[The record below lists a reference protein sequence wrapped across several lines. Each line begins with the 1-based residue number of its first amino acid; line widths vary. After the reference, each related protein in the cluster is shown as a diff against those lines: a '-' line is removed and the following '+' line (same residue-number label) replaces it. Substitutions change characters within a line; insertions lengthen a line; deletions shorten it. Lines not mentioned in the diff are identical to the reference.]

1 MNLYILVAAIVV
13 VTCVFLNK
21 ASHKF
26 GVPTLLAFI
35 VLGMLFGSDGI
46 LKIHFDNYKL
56 AEFICSIALVFI
68 MFYGGFGTNW
78 SEGRPVA
85 VKAGILSTFGVAA
98 TAGLTCLFCCTVLRF
113 DLYESF
119 LIGAVTSST
128 DAASVFSILRYN
140 KLGLKDST
148 DSLLEIESGS
158 NDPCS
163 YMLTIIALAM
173 LNGQGADHFFL
184 MITLQLTF
192 GAAVGVATAYLS
204 VYVLR
209 NIKFDAEGFDLAFI
223 IGVALLSFSFAA
235 VIGGN
240 GFLSAYIAGIILGNS
255 KLPNKKAAFIFF
267 DGITGLMQ
275 MMIFFLLGLL
285 AAPSRIPAIFLP
297 AIGIALFLTFV
308 SRPIAV
314 FGLLSP
320 FKMKLNQMTLI
331 SFAGLRGAASI
342 VFAITAV
349 SNASLTHDIFH
360 IVFFIV
366 LLSITFQ
373 GSFLAPLARKLQVAD
388 ETKDIAK
395 TFSDYSEQ
403 TSMSFISFN
412 LPEGHHWIG
421 SPISALPIPPE
432 TLIALIIRNGKRIT
446 PSGGTVLQKGDKA
459 IICAHEY
466 KDEKI
471 HLREQVI
478 ESGSQFEHKM
488 IREMFP
494 NPDELVI
501 MILRGEQTIVP
512 KGNTVMLPGD
522 TLVINSS
529 L

>member
-1 MNLYILVAAIVV
+1 MELYIFVAAIVV

-35 VLGMLFGSDGI
+35 LLGMAFGSDGI
-46 LKIHFDNYKL
+46 LKIDFDNYRL

-85 VKAGILSTFGVAA
+85 VKAGVLSTLGVAA
-98 TAGLTCLFCCTVLRF
+98 TAGMTCLFCCTVLGF
-113 DLYESF
+113 DIYESF

-140 KLGLKDST
+140 KLGLKDSA

-173 LNGQGADHFFL
+173 LNNQSGNFFL
-184 MITLQLTF
+184 MIVMQLVF
-192 GAAVGVATAYLS
+192 GVGVGVATAYFS
-204 VYVLR
+204 VYILR

-223 IGVALLSFSFAA
+223 IGVALFSFSFAA

-240 GFLSAYIAGIILGNS
+240 GFLSAYIAGIIIGNA
-255 KLPNKKAAFIFF
+255 KLPNKKSAFIFF

-285 AAPSRIPAIFLP
+285 STPSQIPAIILP

-308 SRPIAV
+308 SRPVAV
-314 FGLLSP
+314 FALLSP
-320 FKMKLNQMTLI
+320 FKMKANQLTLI

-342 VFAITAV
+342 VFAIMAM
-349 SNASLTHDIFH
+349 SNATLQHDVFH

-366 LLSITFQ
+366 LLSISFQ
-373 GSFLAPLARKLQVAD
+373 GSFLAPLARRLDVAD
-388 ETKDIAK
+388 DTKDIAK

-403 TSMSFISFN
+403 TNMSFISFN

-421 SPISALPIPPE
+421 SPISTLPIPPE
-432 TLIALIIRNGKRIT
+432 TLIAMIIRNGKRIT
-446 PSGGTVLQKGDKA
+446 PSGSTILEKGDKA

-478 ESGSQFEHKM
+478 ESGSNLENKM
-488 IREMFP
+488 IKEMFP

-512 KGNTVMLPGD
+512 KGSTVIQTGD
-522 TLVINSS
+522 TLVINSTI
-529 L
+529 

>member
-13 VTCVFLNK
+13 VMCVFLNK
-21 ASHKF
+21 ASHRF

-35 VLGMLFGSDGI
+35 ILGMLFGSDG
-46 LKIHFDNYKL
+46 LVKIDFDNYAL
-56 AEFICSIALVFI
+56 AEFICSVALIFI

-78 SEGRPVA
+78 AQGKPVA
-85 VKAGILSTFGVAA
+85 LKAGILSTVGVAA
-98 TAGLTCLFCCTVLRF
+98 TAGLTCLFCCTVLKF
-113 DLYESF
+113 DVYESF

-140 KLGLKDST
+140 KLGLKDNT

-173 LNGQGADHFFL
+173 LGGDQSHNFFL
-184 MITLQLTF
+184 MILAQFILGT
-192 GAAVGVATAYLS
+192 AVGVGIAYFT
-204 VYVLR
+204 VHILR
-209 NIKFDAEGFDLAFI
+209 KTKFDTEGFDLAFI
-223 IGVALLSFSFAA
+223 LGSALLSFSLAA

-240 GFLSAYIAGIILGNS
+240 GFLSSYIAGIIIGNS
-255 KLPNKKAAFIFF
+255 KLPNKKATFIFF

-285 AAPSRIPAIFLP
+285 STPSRIPSIFIP
-297 AIGIALFLTFV
+297 AIAIALFMTFI

-314 FGLLSP
+314 FSLLTP
-320 FKMKLNQMTLI
+320 FRMKTNQMLLI

-342 VFAITAV
+342 VFAIIAV
-349 SNASLTHDIFH
+349 SHTVLSHDIFH

-373 GSFLAPLARKLQVAD
+373 GSFLAPLARKLDVAD
-388 ETKDIAK
+388 ESKDIAK

-412 LPEGHHWIG
+412 LPDGHHWIG
-421 SPISALPIPPE
+421 VPIKKLPIPPE
-432 TLIALIIRNGKRIT
+432 TLIAMIIRNGKRIT
-446 PSGGTVLQKGDKA
+446 PSGDTILMKGDKA

-466 KDEKI
+466 KDEGI
-471 HLREQVI
+471 HLREQVV
-478 ESGSQFEHKM
+478 EDGSILENKM
-488 IREMFP
+488 IKEMFP
-494 NPDELVI
+494 SPEELVI

-512 KGNTVMLPGD
+512 KGNTVIRSGD

-529 L
+529 I